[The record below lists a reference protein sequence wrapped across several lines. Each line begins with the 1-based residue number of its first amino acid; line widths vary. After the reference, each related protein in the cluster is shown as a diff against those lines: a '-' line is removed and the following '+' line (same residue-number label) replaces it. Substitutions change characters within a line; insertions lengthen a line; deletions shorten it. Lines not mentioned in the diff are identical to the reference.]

1 VLYITLT
8 AMLFHVELRY
18 RLPLYP
24 VLLPYTALW
33 LVALWHRVRQ
43 RRQTTAPPV
52 RRWHSGLLWRLLHPS
67 LLVAVLVLLH
77 APYPLLAWHLG
88 WKHVHLARANAALTV
103 HNAQAAQSQGQAALQ
118 HDEGSVLARGV
129 LAQAALQQQDIA
141 QAKAMLHEAI
151 ALLPAHPQP
160 HLLLGDVL
168 RVQGKTDRARH
179 HFSYETATLQD
190 VQTWSW
196 QRFITPP
203 PTRLDVGNGLDLGF
217 IQGLHATQPDTHWRW
232 STDQARLQLMPPPQQ
247 PVTLSLRLAAGRPAE
262 APLPTVTVTTS
273 SGTTTRF
280 LVAVDWQVYTVPLTS
295 LPTNHQTT
303 TTAPLIVELSSD
315 TFTPRAYDR
324 TSDDGR
330 VLGVMVDQVG
340 VSWE

>member
-1 VLYITLT
+1 
-8 AMLFHVELRY
+8 
-18 RLPLYP
+18 
-24 VLLPYTALW
+24 
-33 LVALWHRVRQ
+33 
-43 RRQTTAPPV
+43 
-52 RRWHSGLLWRLLHPS
+52 
-67 LLVAVLVLLH
+67 VLVLLH

-168 RVQGKTDRARH
+168 RVQGETDRARH

-203 PTRLDVGNGLDLGF
+203 PTTLDVGNGLDLGF

-232 STDQARLQLMPPPQQ
+232 STDQARLQLALPAQR
-247 PVTLSLRLAAGRPAE
+247 PVTLSLRLAAGRPAD

-273 SGTTTRF
+273 SGITAEF

-303 TTAPLIVELSSD
+303 KTAPLIVELSSD